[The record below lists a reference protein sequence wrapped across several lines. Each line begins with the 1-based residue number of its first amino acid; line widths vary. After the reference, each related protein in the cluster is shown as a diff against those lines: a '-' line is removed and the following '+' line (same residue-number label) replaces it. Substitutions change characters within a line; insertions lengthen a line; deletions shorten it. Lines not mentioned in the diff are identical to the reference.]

1 MHKEG
6 ERIPMVDLSF
16 IILTWNSERFL
27 TKCFESIIQK
37 CQAEQLSF
45 EIIVIDN
52 GSTDNSNRIFT
63 DFQNSYPQQF
73 FVEYLG
79 RNTGTTYSRN
89 IGMKKAQGNCLCIL
103 DSDTELLEGE
113 LTPILNRL
121 DQDATVGLIAPK
133 LLLRDRSVQNSVK
146 KFPTFWHK
154 LLKIPQ
160 AVLGLKTPNQ
170 DFYPGFPF
178 TNEQRIDTAIS
189 ACWFL
194 PKRILNTVGY
204 LDENIFYSPEDL
216 DYCVRVRKSNLKNLY
231 WPDFVVFHDTQQI
244 SHRKP
249 FSKVSR
255 SHFWGLVYYFRK
267 HGGWFSNSHL
277 Y

>member
-1 MHKEG
+1 
-6 ERIPMVDLSF
+6 MVDLSF
-16 IILTWNSERFL
+16 IILTWNSECFL
-27 TKCFESIIQK
+27 VKCFESIIQK
-37 CQAEQLSF
+37 CQAEKLSF

-52 GSTDNSNRIFT
+52 GSTDHSNQIFT
-63 DFQNSYPQQF
+63 DFQNSYPQHF

-89 IGMKKAQGNCLCIL
+89 IGLKKAQGKCLCIL

-121 DQDATVGLIAPK
+121 DQDTTVGLIAPK
-133 LLLRDRSVQNSVK
+133 LLLRDHSVQNSVK

-160 AVLGLKTPNQ
+160 AVLGVKTPNQ
-170 DFYPGFPF
+170 DFYPEFPF
-178 TNEQRIDTAIS
+178 DNEQLIDTAIS

-194 PKRILNTVGY
+194 PQRIIDSVGY

-216 DYCVRVRKSNLKNLY
+216 DYCVRVRKSHLKSLY

-244 SHRKP
+244 THRKP